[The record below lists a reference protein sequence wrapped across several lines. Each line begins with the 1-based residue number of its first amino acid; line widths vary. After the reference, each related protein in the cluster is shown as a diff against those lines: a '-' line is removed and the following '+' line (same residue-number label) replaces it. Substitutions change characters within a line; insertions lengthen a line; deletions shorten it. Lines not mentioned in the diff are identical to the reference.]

1 MNLLRPG
8 LLWVACIAIAG
19 CDLDAADDATGP
31 YYQECKTKG
40 VWIGGGLMALVR
52 PNGKAQ
58 LILPNGF
65 QYQGTVEGGAD
76 GGIVCDLDR
85 RTFRAA
91 LPPGT
96 AFPDGATG
104 GEGKVKG
111 SIYVDTWLDMS
122 LDIKTSAGTIVPVT
136 ASLSYDPVHRLDAS
150 LDTIAGAYLEG
161 ELSVSLDPAGR
172 LFGQDAGTGCVVNG
186 TLRVIEGKFN
196 MYEVELKQESCTAD
210 LAAVNGLTGEGLA
223 YYRPDSLEGADQL
236 TLAVVTPAGTRL
248 HSSVWVLV
256 RD

>member
-1 MNLLRPG
+1 MDLLRTG
-8 LLWVACIAIAG
+8 LLWVLCIVITG

-40 VWIGGGLMALVR
+40 VWVGGGLLALVR

-85 RTFRAA
+85 NTFRAA
-91 LPPGT
+91 LPPGAT
-96 AFPDGATG
+96 FPDGATS

-150 LDTIAGAYLEG
+150 LDTIAGAYRAG
-161 ELSVSLDPAGR
+161 ELSVSLDAGGR

-186 TLRVIEGKFN
+186 TLSVIEGKFN
-196 MYEVELKQESCTAD
+196 MYEVELRQESCTGD
-210 LAAVNGLTGEGLA
+210 LAAVNGLTGEGLS

-236 TLAVVTPAGTRL
+236 TLAVVTPSGTRL
-248 HSSVWVLV
+248 YSSVWVLV